1 MPEPRPLVVKWM
13 SHPVYPELLEAKTPL
28 PKPQLGSPAMRGDHG
43 TSDTQHLSSAQTW
56 AFKHWQWSPK
66 VWSALEG
73 RATWKRVTRVI
84 WDAQGRGGR
93 GPCCHLSVL
102 PWGSTQKPSAV
113 ASGALVH
120 NFLWLSF
127 INRLND
133 GAFPSPGE
141 SGWGFWEEFNYNLER
156 G

>member
-1 MPEPRPLVVKWM
+1 MNESPSVSRVVRSKDPIAKASVRVPSNERWPGDLR
-13 SHPVYPELLEAKTPL
+13 HPAFVFSPDLGFQALAVISKSLECFGG
-28 PKPQLGSPAMRGDHG
+28 QGYM
-43 TSDTQHLSSAQTW
+43 
-56 AFKHWQWSPK
+56 
-66 VWSALEG
+66 EE
-73 RATWKRVTRVI
+73 RVTRVI

-120 NFLWLSF
+120 NFIWLSF